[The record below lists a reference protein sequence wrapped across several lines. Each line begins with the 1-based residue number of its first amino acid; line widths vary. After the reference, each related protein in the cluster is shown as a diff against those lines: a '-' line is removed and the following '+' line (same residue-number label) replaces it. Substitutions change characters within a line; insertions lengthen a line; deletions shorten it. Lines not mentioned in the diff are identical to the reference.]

1 MFFVSMMLIFRSG
14 GAFSSF
20 EQVGIRQE
28 LSIISLLPN
37 YQTITR
43 ILEDEKSC
51 QVPCFFM
58 GLGRGSFSQ
67 SIDYLSVREKLACQL
82 VQKPHAWYPLV
93 QELHS
98 CHWLRNSIKNILQIW
113 INIVPLQDRC
123 GEICLLA
130 TTLKNAKML
139 TMPFTWQFFISM
151 FCVLLRLHQ
160 GGVFCCTRRHAG
172 GSMDHSPASRE
183 KDTGHIVATS

>member
-28 LSIISLLPN
+28 LSIISLLTN

-43 ILEDEKSC
+43 ILKDEKSC

-58 GLGRGSFSQ
+58 RLGRGSFLQ
-67 SIDYLSVREKLACQL
+67 SIDYLLVMEKLACQL
-82 VQKPHAWYPLV
+82 VQKPHSF
-93 QELHS
+93 HG
-98 CHWLRNSIKNILQIW
+98 LRNSCKNILQIW

-139 TMPFTWQFFISM
+139 TNGDRVARKPLFISM
-151 FCVLLRLHQ
+151 FCVFVTSPHQ
-160 GGVFCCTRRHAG
+160 WDVFLCPDDCQE
-172 GSMDHSPASRE
+172 P
-183 KDTGHIVATS
+183 

>member
-28 LSIISLLPN
+28 LSTISLLPN

-58 GLGRGSFSQ
+58 RLGRGSFSQ
-67 SIDYLSVREKLACQL
+67 SIDYLSVMKNLACQL
-82 VQKPHAWYPLV
+82 VQKTHAWHPV
-93 QELHS
+93 VPKLHS
-98 CHWLRNSIKNILQIW
+98 CHCLRNSCKNILQIW

-139 TMPFTWQFFISM
+139 TNGDRVARKPLFISM
-151 FCVLLRLHQ
+151 FCVFVTSPHQ
-160 GGVFCCTRRHAG
+160 WDVFLYPDDCQE
-172 GSMDHSPASRE
+172 P
-183 KDTGHIVATS
+183 

>member
-14 GAFSSF
+14 GAFSSL

-58 GLGRGSFSQ
+58 RLGRGSFSQ
-67 SIDYLSVREKLACQL
+67 SIDYLSFIEKLACQL
-82 VQKPHAWYPLV
+82 VLKLHTWYPLGPK
-93 QELHS
+93 LHS
-98 CHWLRNSIKNILQIW
+98 FH
-113 INIVPLQDRC
+113 
-123 GEICLLA
+123 
-130 TTLKNAKML
+130 
-139 TMPFTWQFFISM
+139 
-151 FCVLLRLHQ
+151 
-160 GGVFCCTRRHAG
+160 
-172 GSMDHSPASRE
+172 
-183 KDTGHIVATS
+183 

>member
-37 YQTITR
+37 YQTITS

-58 GLGRGSFSQ
+58 RLGRGSFSQ
-67 SIDYLSVREKLACQL
+67 SIDYLSVREKSACQL
-82 VQKPHAWYPLV
+82 VQKPHTCYPLV
-93 QELHS
+93 PKPHS
-98 CHWLRNSIKNILQIW
+98 CH
-113 INIVPLQDRC
+113 
-123 GEICLLA
+123 
-130 TTLKNAKML
+130 
-139 TMPFTWQFFISM
+139 
-151 FCVLLRLHQ
+151 
-160 GGVFCCTRRHAG
+160 
-172 GSMDHSPASRE
+172 
-183 KDTGHIVATS
+183 

>member
-28 LSIISLLPN
+28 LSIVSLLPN

-58 GLGRGSFSQ
+58 RLGRCSFSQ
-67 SIDYLSVREKLACQL
+67 NIDYLSVMKNLACQLVHKTHDWHPIVPKLHTCYPL
-82 VQKPHAWYPLV
+82 VQKPHA
-93 QELHS
+93 
-98 CHWLRNSIKNILQIW
+98 CHCLRNSCKNILQIW

-139 TMPFTWQFFISM
+139 TNGDRVARKPLFISM
-151 FCVLLRLHQ
+151 FCVFVTSPHQ
-160 GGVFCCTRRHAG
+160 WGVFLCPDDCQE
-172 GSMDHSPASRE
+172 P
-183 KDTGHIVATS
+183 

>member
-1 MFFVSMMLIFRSG
+1 MFFVSMMLILRSG
-14 GAFSSF
+14 GAFSCF

-28 LSIISLLPN
+28 LSIISLPPD

-58 GLGRGSFSQ
+58 RLGRGSFSQ
-67 SIDYLSVREKLACQL
+67 SIDYLLVREKLACQL
-82 VQKPHAWYPLV
+82 VQKLHVWYTLV
-93 QELHS
+93 QKPHS
-98 CHWLRNSIKNILQIW
+98 CHCLRNSCKNILQIW

-139 TMPFTWQFFISM
+139 TNGDRVARKPLFISM
-151 FCVLLRLHQ
+151 FCVFVTSPHQ
-160 GGVFCCTRRHAG
+160 WDVFLFR
-172 GSMDHSPASRE
+172 
-183 KDTGHIVATS
+183 VAKHCN

>member
-1 MFFVSMMLIFRSG
+1 MLIFRSG

-28 LSIISLLPN
+28 LSIVSLLPN

-58 GLGRGSFSQ
+58 RLGRGSFSQ
-67 SIDYLSVREKLACQL
+67 SIDYLSFREKLACQL
-82 VQKPHAWYPLV
+82 VQKPHTWYPIV
-93 QELHS
+93 QKLHY
-98 CHWLRNSIKNILQIW
+98 CHCLRNSCKNILQIW
-113 INIVPLQDRC
+113 INIVPLQNWC

-139 TMPFTWQFFISM
+139 TNGDRVARKPLFISM
-151 FCVLLRLHQ
+151 FCVFVTSPHLWD
-160 GGVFCCTRRHAG
+160 VFLYPDGCQE
-172 GSMDHSPASRE
+172 P
-183 KDTGHIVATS
+183 

>member
-1 MFFVSMMLIFRSG
+1 MFFVSMMLFFRSG

-28 LSIISLLPN
+28 LSIISLPPD

-58 GLGRGSFSQ
+58 RLGRGSFSQ
-67 SIDYLSVREKLACQL
+67 SIDYLLVREELACQL
-82 VQKPHAWYPLV
+82 VQKTHACHPLV
-93 QELHS
+93 PKPHS
-98 CHWLRNSIKNILQIW
+98 CHCLRNSCKNILQIW

-139 TMPFTWQFFISM
+139 TNGDRVARKPLFISM
-151 FCVLLRLHQ
+151 FCVFVTSPHQ
-160 GGVFCCTRRHAG
+160 WDVFLFR
-172 GSMDHSPASRE
+172 
-183 KDTGHIVATS
+183 VAKHCN

>member
-37 YQTITR
+37 YQIVTR

-58 GLGRGSFSQ
+58 RLGRGSFSQ
-67 SIDYLSVREKLACQL
+67 SIDYLSVMEKLACQL
-82 VQKPHAWYPLV
+82 VQKTHAWYPIV
-93 QELHS
+93 QKPHTCYPIVPKLHS
-98 CHWLRNSIKNILQIW
+98 CHCLRNSIKNILQIW
-113 INIVPLQDRC
+113 INIVPLQ
-123 GEICLLA
+123 
-130 TTLKNAKML
+130 N
-139 TMPFTWQFFISM
+139 
-151 FCVLLRLHQ
+151 
-160 GGVFCCTRRHAG
+160 
-172 GSMDHSPASRE
+172 
-183 KDTGHIVATS
+183 

>member
-28 LSIISLLPN
+28 LSIVSLLPD

-82 VQKPHAWYPLV
+82 VQKHHAWYPLV

-98 CHWLRNSIKNILQIW
+98 CH
-113 INIVPLQDRC
+113 
-123 GEICLLA
+123 
-130 TTLKNAKML
+130 
-139 TMPFTWQFFISM
+139 
-151 FCVLLRLHQ
+151 
-160 GGVFCCTRRHAG
+160 
-172 GSMDHSPASRE
+172 
-183 KDTGHIVATS
+183 

>member
-1 MFFVSMMLIFRSG
+1 MFFVSMLLIFRSG

-58 GLGRGSFSQ
+58 RLGRGSFSQ
-67 SIDYLSVREKLACQL
+67 SIDYLSVMENLACQL
-82 VQKPHAWYPLV
+82 VQKLHTCYTLV
-93 QELHS
+93 PKLHS
-98 CHWLRNSIKNILQIW
+98 CHCLRNSCKNILQIW
-113 INIVPLQDRC
+113 INIVPLQERC

-139 TMPFTWQFFISM
+139 TNGDRVARKPLFISM
-151 FCVLLRLHQ
+151 FCVFVTSPHQ
-160 GGVFCCTRRHAG
+160 WDVFLFR
-172 GSMDHSPASRE
+172 
-183 KDTGHIVATS
+183 VAKHCN

>member
-1 MFFVSMMLIFRSG
+1 MFFVSMMLILRSS

-58 GLGRGSFSQ
+58 RLGRGLFSQ
-67 SIDYLSVREKLACQL
+67 SIDYLLVREKLTCQL
-82 VQKPHAWYPLV
+82 VQKLHSWHPLV
-93 QELHS
+93 PNPRA
-98 CHWLRNSIKNILQIW
+98 CH
-113 INIVPLQDRC
+113 
-123 GEICLLA
+123 
-130 TTLKNAKML
+130 
-139 TMPFTWQFFISM
+139 
-151 FCVLLRLHQ
+151 
-160 GGVFCCTRRHAG
+160 
-172 GSMDHSPASRE
+172 
-183 KDTGHIVATS
+183 

>member
-28 LSIISLLPN
+28 LSIISLLSN

-58 GLGRGSFSQ
+58 RLGRGSFSQ
-67 SIDYLSVREKLACQL
+67 SIDYLSVMKNLACQL
-82 VQKPHAWYPLV
+82 VQKTHAWHPIF
-93 QELHS
+93 QKLHAVTR
-98 CHWLRNSIKNILQIW
+98 LFRN
-113 INIVPLQDRC
+113 PTP
-123 GEICLLA
+123 A
-130 TTLKNAKML
+130 TDCETRLK
-139 TMPFTWQFFISM
+139 I
-151 FCVLLRLHQ
+151 FCRY
-160 GGVFCCTRRHAG
+160 G
-172 GSMDHSPASRE
+172 
-183 KDTGHIVATS
+183 

>member
-1 MFFVSMMLIFRSG
+1 MFFVSMMLILRSG

-58 GLGRGSFSQ
+58 RLGRGSFLQ
-67 SIDYLSVREKLACQL
+67 SIDYLSVMKNLACQL
-82 VQKPHAWYPLV
+82 VQKTHAWHPIV
-93 QELHS
+93 PKPHV
-98 CHWLRNSIKNILQIW
+98 CHCLRNSCKNILQIW

-139 TMPFTWQFFISM
+139 TNGDRVARKPLFISM
-151 FCVLLRLHQ
+151 FCVFVTSPHQ
-160 GGVFCCTRRHAG
+160 WDVFLFR
-172 GSMDHSPASRE
+172 
-183 KDTGHIVATS
+183 VAKHCN